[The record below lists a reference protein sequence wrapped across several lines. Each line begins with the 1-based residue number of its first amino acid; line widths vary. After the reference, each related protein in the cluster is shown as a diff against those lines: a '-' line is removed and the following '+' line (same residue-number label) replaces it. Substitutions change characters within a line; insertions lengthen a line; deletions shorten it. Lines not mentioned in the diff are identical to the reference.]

1 MYFTP
6 YGAVREV
13 TGSMHLLTTD
23 SDRILLDCGMF
34 QGRRKESYEKNRT
47 WSIDPQLI
55 TNVVLSHAHIDH
67 CGRIPL
73 LTREKFYGRVI
84 TTRPTVDACHYL
96 LLDSAH
102 IQESDAEYLNYK
114 IVRSFLYK
122 LESSGGYG
130 KITHR
135 KMKAVKKQLKEGPHK
150 INSETLREVI
160 EENHLKG
167 IEPLYTIPD
176 AERALDYFEGYPYG
190 QEMTIGKNMTCTFYD
205 AGHILGSAISLIKIS
220 ENGRTYR
227 VMYSGDLGRFDKPII
242 NDPTTNFPEEDRNI
256 DLLIMESTY
265 GDREHDPVKDLK
277 GKLKDVIL
285 ETTARGGSVIIPAF
299 AFGRT
304 QELIYLLHE
313 IYNENQIP
321 QLPVYIDSPLA
332 ANMTRVFG
340 EHPEVYDEGTHK
352 TFLQAGENPFIFE
365 QIHFVRSVEESM
377 GLMNDN
383 RRKIIIAA
391 SGMCEAGR
399 ILHHLRYRIHN
410 PANTIL
416 IVGYMAENTL
426 GRRIQELGRAYE
438 EKGRQGDAPFV
449 KFLNKTYPLEAHV
462 KELGGFSAHGDKNE
476 MLRFLQESRLK
487 IKKIAL
493 VHGEEGQI
501 TSFRDFLQGRSYD
514 NVVVPRAG
522 EIVRIN

>member
-47 WSIDPQLI
+47 WAIDPELI

-73 LTREKFYGRVI
+73 LTKEKFHGRVI
-84 TTRPTVDACHYL
+84 TTRPTVDACHYM

-114 IVRSFLYK
+114 TVRSFLYK
-122 LESSGGYG
+122 MESSGNKG
-130 KITHR
+130 KITHK
-135 KMKAVKKQLKEGPHK
+135 KMNWVKKSLKKGPHR
-150 INSETLREVI
+150 INNEILDKLL
-160 EENHLKG
+160 EENHLRSVV
-167 IEPLYTIPD
+167 PLYTIPD
-176 AERALDYFEGYPYG
+176 AEKALDFFEGYPYG
-190 QEMTIGKNMTCTFYD
+190 QEVTIGKNMTCTFYD
-205 AGHILGSAISLIKIS
+205 AGHILGSAISLLKIS
-220 ENGRTYR
+220 ENGRAYR
-227 VMYSGDLGRFDKPII
+227 VMYTGDLGRFDKPII
-242 NDPTTNFPEEDRNI
+242 KDPTGNFPGEDRNI

-277 GKLKDVIL
+277 SKLKEVIL
-285 ETTARGGSVIIPAF
+285 ETSARDGSVIIPAF

-313 IYNENQIP
+313 IYNENQVP
-321 QLPVYIDSPLA
+321 QMPVYIDSPLA
-332 ANMTRVFG
+332 TNLTKVFG
-340 EHPEVYDEGTHK
+340 EHPEVYDEGTQE
-352 TFLQAGENPFIFE
+352 TFLKMGENPFMFE

-377 GLMNDN
+377 ALMNDN
-383 RRKIIIAA
+383 RRKIVIAA

-426 GRRIQELGRAYE
+426 GRRIQEFGRDYE
-438 EKGRQGDAPFV
+438 ASGRQGTAPVV

-476 MLRFLQESRLK
+476 MLRFLQESKLN

-501 TSFRDFLQGRSYD
+501 ISFRDFLQGHGYND
-514 NVVVPRAG
+514 VVVPRAG
-522 EIVRIN
+522 EIIRIN